1 MSLFRKIGRRV
12 ERFKQDVESA
22 AEGDTSKNCPE
33 CGQPLAE
40 GQTTCPNCGA
50 EIPADED

>member
-1 MSLFRKIGRRV
+1 MSLFREIGRRV

-22 AEGDTSKNCPE
+22 AEEQSGDECPE

-40 GQTTCPNCGA
+40 DPTTCPNCGT
-50 EIPADED
+50 ETDTDAD

>member
-12 ERFKQDVESA
+12 ERFKQDIESA
-22 AEGDTSKNCPE
+22 ADEHSRDECPE

-40 GQTTCPNCGA
+40 EQTTCPNCGA
-50 EIPADED
+50 EIDLDDD

>member
-12 ERFKQDVESA
+12 ERFKQDVEDA
-22 AEGDTSKNCPE
+22 ATEDRSPECPE

-40 GQTTCPNCGA
+40 DQTTCPNCGA
-50 EIPADED
+50 SVPADED